1 MTEVDWGK
9 QLSKFIAASE
19 ARVASYKKLVQQAY
33 KAGDRE
39 LVDLFKSFQ
48 KDEEKYLK
56 RRRLEK
62 RYWNEDVWGWYF
74 MESRKLYAED
84 EANPDTG

>member
-1 MTEVDWGK
+1 MTEADWGK
-9 QLSKFIAASE
+9 QLSKFIAAAE

-33 KAGDRE
+33 KEGDRE

-74 MESRKLYAED
+74 MESRKLYAE
-84 EANPDTG
+84 EEGPDSG